1 MRDRCRKSIKHPAGA
16 GNSASEWCY
25 DGKHHGQSLVP
36 SWSYLS
42 NSGSRP
48 CNVRC
53 NTDIGGIR
61 RRDFM
66 EGVSEEV
73 RYKL

>member
-48 CNVRC
+48 SMSGVIL
-53 NTDIGGIR
+53 TLEGYVGGILWK
-61 RRDFM
+61 
-66 EGVSEEV
+66 VSQ
-73 RYKL
+73 RK